1 MDSLV
6 SILRDESADVNVIAK
21 IVTSESDIDRS
32 EYEELP
38 SLSATTDVADPESNV
53 LLDYM
58 DGVGDISIDSK
69 GDLKEKSAPTK
80 KTKKKSKTDKRERSG
95 TLLSGKKERRT
106 TIIKKWGAENGKNPG
121 TLQRVAEM
129 LTSQTRVQV

>member
-21 IVTSESDIDRS
+21 IVTSESEIDRS
-32 EYEELP
+32 ESEELP

-58 DGVGDISIDSK
+58 DGVGDISIDSN

-80 KTKKKSKTDKRERSG
+80 KTKKKSKTDKGNVRGRYFPG
-95 TLLSGKKERRT
+95 RR
-106 TIIKKWGAENGKNPG
+106 KDGRQ
-121 TLQRVAEM
+121 L
-129 LTSQTRVQV
+129 